1 MLADICVAVFLW
13 GAAEINVLVFGW
25 SRGLSSHRGRGCF
38 SGNVIPASSLL
49 LPARREG
56 GESGEGGGRAGQH
69 QPETLNFYGSKRD
82 KACPESGQA
91 GRDPSRSPEVVL
103 QGRRSVISWVGES
116 AGFGRPW
123 RPRKAFLPKKGVW
136 LRPPLPIPLACFFTI
151 CFCGFPA
158 GHAAPG
164 T

>member
-56 GESGEGGGRAGQH
+56 GESGEGEGRAGQH

-91 GRDPSRSPEVVL
+91 GRDPL
-103 QGRRSVISWVGES
+103 
-116 AGFGRPW
+116 
-123 RPRKAFLPKKGVW
+123 
-136 LRPPLPIPLACFFTI
+136 
-151 CFCGFPA
+151 
-158 GHAAPG
+158 
-164 T
+164 